1 MGLCLLY
8 RNILLARLR
17 MHMLGVCTFPSV
29 TGYIICL
36 LSRALMTTVL
46 ELRDAEGNKSQAK
59 FVLPVFTLRCNV

>member
-1 MGLCLLY
+1 MP
-8 RNILLARLR
+8 ARLR
-17 MHMLGVCTFPSV
+17 VHMLGVCTFPSV
-29 TGYIICL
+29 TGYICL